1 MMKQPRTKGPYR
13 IILVLRSAGRP
24 QPVQQRSTAA
34 SAVLNASEI
43 VHRRRLALKRRP
55 LIHTRGVRD
64 EADKINFVRPM
75 FAPTCGNSDSD
86 APIAPSWTPAGDP
99 SCS

>member
-1 MMKQPRTKGPYR
+1 MEAAEDQRPLR
-13 IILVLRSAGRP
+13 IVRVLRSAGRP

-86 APIAPSWTPAGDP
+86 APIAPSWTPADDP